1 VQRKVF
7 RVERMFG
14 GRVAARPAG
23 TAAPDKV
30 ADPKAP
36 QARAERPD
44 AADGAVQSLKR
55 ELALLHDAI
64 AHNKR
69 ELAALIGDGHE
80 RRMAHAAGKLGAAVE
95 GMEKA
100 TVKILKSTEVIDD
113 SARALTATLRDDYK
127 RGLAQEIQ
135 DHVMK
140 IYEACNF
147 QDLSGQRIGHVIA
160 TLNMI
165 EDQVEGMLDRH
176 NGQPGDAPAADSS
189 SGRGLLNGPRLDGAS
204 GHTDQRDIDVLFD

>member
-14 GRVAARPAG
+14 GRAAARPTG
-23 TAAPDKV
+23 IAAPDQVV
-30 ADPKAP
+30 APKDAP
-36 QARAERPD
+36 ARAEQP
-44 AADGAVQSLKR
+44 AADGTMQSLKR

-64 AHNKR
+64 ARNKR
-69 ELAALIGDGHE
+69 ELAVLIGDGRE

-100 TVKILKSTEVIDD
+100 TEKILKSTEVIDE
-113 SARALTATLRDDYK
+113 SARALSATLKDDYK

-135 DHVMK
+135 EHVVK

-147 QDLSGQRIGHVIA
+147 QDLSGQRIGHVIE

-165 EDQVEGMLDRH
+165 ENQVEDMLERH
-176 NGQPGDAPAADSS
+176 CGQPGEAPAAKP
-189 SGRGLLNGPRLDGAS
+189 GHALLNGPRLDGDS
-204 GHTDQRDIDVLFD
+204 GHTNQLAIDEMFA